1 MQQSHHMLKSQIDTL
16 YTKAHRLLYAL
27 DEDTCYADTLGT
39 LRQQVTILVNTLIKQ
54 HSTNPDEEATLCL
67 ALLLG
72 LIAINDNER
81 KDTIITRTIKILPQ
95 LPPTTLKVQLLT
107 YLHIETTDPAYAHQ
121 ARLIATTCKDIP
133 KSIQNDIMQVIG

>member
-16 YTKAHRLLYAL
+16 YAKAHRLLYAL

-54 HSTNPDEEATLCL
+54 HSTNPEEEATLCL

>member
-1 MQQSHHMLKSQIDTL
+1 MLKSQIDTL
-16 YTKAHRLLYAL
+16 YAKAHRLLYAL

-54 HSTNPDEEATLCL
+54 HSTNPEEEEATLCL

-81 KDTIITRTIKILPQ
+81 KDAIITRTIKILPQ

-121 ARLIATTCKDIP
+121 ARLIATTWSHP
-133 KSIQNDIMQVIG
+133 TPLQSQLLTELPA

>member
-16 YTKAHRLLYAL
+16 YAKAHRLLYAL

-54 HSTNPDEEATLCL
+54 HSTNPEEEATLCL

-81 KDTIITRTIKILPQ
+81 KDAIITRTIKILPQ